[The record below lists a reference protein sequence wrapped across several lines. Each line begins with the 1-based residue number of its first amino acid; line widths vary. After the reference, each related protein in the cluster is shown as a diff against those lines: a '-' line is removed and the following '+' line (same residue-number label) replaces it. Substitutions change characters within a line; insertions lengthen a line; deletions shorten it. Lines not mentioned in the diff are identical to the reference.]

1 MTPNISLRLHGY
13 FRDTRDP
20 HATLAAFT
28 EKRWVEIEDQLKAL
42 QKQVDKLRAQKGLPI
57 QNMEISSHMNTKNEG
72 FKDLVIEMDP
82 KFPSQAIVYLAKK
95 LSKTRQVLFAQ
106 HVHSSCQNKVLQ
118 KFWPLNKDQNKSRL
132 EYDLVLT
139 LIWKTQNYPRP
150 TLKSAPTGQKIVGE
164 PNVLRYLARLI
175 TGNTKA
181 EVIYPETCSK
191 SIHWID
197 AQLDNLYELSQN
209 SNKTSMAKIIN
220 KTGKR
225 PINLESSIT
234 LADLYYQSLIIRD
247 APEVKSILDPIFVHV
262 ALS

>member
-1 MTPNISLRLHGY
+1 M
-13 FRDTRDP
+13 
-20 HATLAAFT
+20 
-28 EKRWVEIEDQLKAL
+28 
-42 QKQVDKLRAQKGLPI
+42 
-57 QNMEISSHMNTKNEG
+57 
-72 FKDLVIEMDP
+72 
-82 KFPSQAIVYLAKK
+82 
-95 LSKTRQVLFAQ
+95 
-106 HVHSSCQNKVLQ
+106 
-118 KFWPLNKDQNKSRL
+118 SR
-132 EYDLVLT
+132 
-139 LIWKTQNYPRP
+139 WKTQNYPRP

-175 TGNTKA
+175 TGNTIA